1 MQTEPAG
8 ASFFVILA
16 LYFAMTAE
24 GIFSDIHDPELIQEI
39 QSASV
44 TKTFEAE
51 TIMLEPG
58 DYIRSVPI
66 VLSGSL
72 KVMRQDE
79 QGNEILLYYIRPGE
93 SCIMSFLGGLNQT
106 RSKVK
111 VVVEE
116 QAEIMMIPLNVA
128 HHFIEKFP
136 AWNSFIFQLY
146 NKRFEELLQTINAI
160 AFKKIDQRLV
170 DFLQTKKRNTG
181 LTELVITHQQIAD
194 ELGTAREVVSRLL
207 KQLEHEGRIA
217 LGRNKIRLLNLD

>member
-1 MQTEPAG
+1 
-8 ASFFVILA
+8 
-16 LYFAMTAE
+16 MTADN
-24 GIFSDIHDPELIQEI
+24 IFTDIHDPELIREI
-39 QSASV
+39 QTSSV
-44 TKTFEAE
+44 IKTFDAE

-106 RSKVK
+106 RSQVK

-116 QAEIMMIPLNVA
+116 HAEILMIPLNVA

-170 DFLQTKKRNTG
+170 DFLQNKKKNTG
-181 LTELVITHQQIAD
+181 LTELVVTHQQIAD

-217 LGRNKIRLLNLD
+217 LGRNKIRLINI

>member
-1 MQTEPAG
+1 
-8 ASFFVILA
+8 
-16 LYFAMTAE
+16 MTADN
-24 GIFSDIHDPELIQEI
+24 IFTDIHDPELIREI
-39 QSASV
+39 QTSSV
-44 TKTFEAE
+44 IKTFDAE

-106 RSKVK
+106 RSQVK

-116 QAEIMMIPLNVA
+116 QAEILMIPLNVA

-170 DFLQTKKRNTG
+170 DFLQNKKKNTG
-181 LTELVITHQQIAD
+181 LTELVVTHQQIAD

-217 LGRNKIRLLNLD
+217 LGRNKIRLINI

>member
-1 MQTEPAG
+1 
-8 ASFFVILA
+8 
-16 LYFAMTAE
+16 MTAE